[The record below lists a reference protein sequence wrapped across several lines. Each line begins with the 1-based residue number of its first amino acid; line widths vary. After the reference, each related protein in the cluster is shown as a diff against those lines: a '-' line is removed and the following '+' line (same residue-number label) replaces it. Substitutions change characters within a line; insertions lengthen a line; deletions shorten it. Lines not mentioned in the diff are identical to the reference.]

1 MTAPPPPSPTSAPTS
16 AESRPLAVEGA
27 RRAVYLTLA
36 AVFFTLAILGALLPV
51 LPTTPFLL
59 LTSFL
64 LVRSSPALN
73 DRLLRSQT
81 FGPLLEDWHR
91 HRGVRPRVK
100 AISIGCSLT
109 AVTLSAIY
117 GNLSPLGLALLAAIA
132 ATGMVVLL
140 RLPVIRTGTA
150 PKGSSPEFGPRGAE
164 ADTSR

>member
-1 MTAPPPPSPTSAPTS
+1 MTATPTPSSTS
-16 AESRPLAVEGA
+16 AEARTLAVEGA
-27 RRAVYLTLA
+27 RRLVYLTLA
-36 AVFFTLAILGALLPV
+36 AIFFALAVLGALLPV

-100 AISIGCSLT
+100 AISIGCSLA
-109 AVTLSAIY
+109 AVTVSAIY

-132 ATGMVVLL
+132 VTGLVVLI
-140 RLPVIRTGTA
+140 RLPVIRADGA
-150 PKGSSPEFGPRGAE
+150 GKASHPGFEPRGIE
-164 ADTSR
+164 PDTPR

>member
-1 MTAPPPPSPTSAPTS
+1 MTAPPPPTSPS

-27 RRAVYLTLA
+27 RRVLYLTLA
-36 AVFFTLAILGALLPV
+36 AIFFALAVLGALLPV

-109 AVTLSAIY
+109 AVALSAVY

-132 ATGMVVLL
+132 VTGIVVLL
-140 RLPVIRTGTA
+140 RLPVIRAENAGKA
-150 PKGSSPEFGPRGAE
+150 GNPPFEPRSAE

>member
-1 MTAPPPPSPTSAPTS
+1 MTATPTRSSTS
-16 AESRPLAVEGA
+16 AETRALAVEGP
-27 RRAVYLTLA
+27 RRLIYLTLA
-36 AVFFTLAILGALLPV
+36 AIFFGLAVLGALLPV

-59 LTSFL
+59 LTSYL

-100 AISIGCSLT
+100 AVSIGFSLT
-109 AVTLSAIY
+109 AVALSAIY

-132 ATGMVVLL
+132 VTGLVVLI
-140 RLPVIRTGTA
+140 RLPVIRAEAAGKA
-150 PKGSSPEFGPRGAE
+150 SSPGFEPRGVE
-164 ADTSR
+164 PDTPR

>member
-1 MTAPPPPSPTSAPTS
+1 MTAPPPPSPTS

-27 RRAVYLTLA
+27 RRVVYLTLA
-36 AVFFTLAILGALLPV
+36 AIFFALAVLGALLPV

-109 AVTLSAIY
+109 AVALSAIY
-117 GNLSPLGLALLAAIA
+117 GNLSPLGLGLLAAIA
-132 ATGMVVLL
+132 VTGIVVLL
-140 RLPVIRTGTA
+140 RLPVIRAGTTR
-150 PKGSSPEFGPRGAE
+150 KGSHPEFEPRGAE
-164 ADTSR
+164 ADR

>member
-1 MTAPPPPSPTSAPTS
+1 MSGEPVSAASVETRPT
-16 AESRPLAVEGA
+16 AVEGV
-27 RRAVYLTLA
+27 RRVVYLTLA
-36 AVFFTLAILGALLPV
+36 AVFFGLAVLGAILPL

-73 DRLLRSQT
+73 DKLLRSRT

-100 AISIGCSLT
+100 AISIALSLT

-117 GNLSPLGLALLAAIA
+117 GNLPPWGLTVLAALSI
-132 ATGMVVLL
+132 TGLVVLI
-140 RLPVIRTGTA
+140 RLPVIR
-150 PKGSSPEFGPRGAE
+150 
-164 ADTSR
+164 D